1 MYAKKTHLAS
11 LEHACLHT
19 MNIKNL
25 RTVDN
30 VKGVPLTSHWLG
42 QASAM
47 DATTTAG
54 LLRTCMPRMEAVT
67 VYVPAAW
74 AW

>member
-1 MYAKKTHLAS
+1 MYAQKPHLAT

-19 MNIKNL
+19 MKIKNL
-25 RTVDN
+25 RTVNN

-42 QASAM
+42 QASAT

-54 LLRTCMPRMEAVT
+54 LLRTCMPSMEAVT

>member
-1 MYAKKTHLAS
+1 MYAKMSHLAT
-11 LEHACLHT
+11 LEYAYLHT
-19 MNIKNL
+19 MNIKNR

-30 VKGVPLTSHWLG
+30 VMGVALTSNWLG

-54 LLRTCMPRMEAVT
+54 LLRTCMPCMEAVT